1 MLALNC
7 TFSILCC
14 NKVIHSLQDRG
25 GGGGGGLLCYSLC
38 DSDSVTLAAVT
49 LSLSPDLL
57 RNQQL
62 QLAILLALLLLLL
75 LTHHTPARL
84 RQSGNGAPPTPWLEA
99 GVRYLAGAGLICG
112 EGGLLCVYLS
122 VVWLISAEWEPLSR
136 YVGHHW

>member
-1 MLALNC
+1 MR
-7 TFSILCC
+7 
-14 NKVIHSLQDRG
+14 KRREEKEEER
-25 GGGGGGLLCYSLC
+25 GGLLCYSLC

-49 LSLSPDLL
+49 LSLSPDLFAISSFY
-57 RNQQL
+57 
-62 QLAILLALLLLLL
+62 QLAILLALLL

-99 GVRYLAGAGLICG
+99 GVRYLAGAGLVCG

>member
-25 GGGGGGLLCYSLC
+25 GGGGLLCYSLFCYSLC

-57 RNQQL
+57 RNQLL

-99 GVRYLAGAGLICG
+99 GVRYLAG
-112 EGGLLCVYLS
+112 
-122 VVWLISAEWEPLSR
+122 
-136 YVGHHW
+136 